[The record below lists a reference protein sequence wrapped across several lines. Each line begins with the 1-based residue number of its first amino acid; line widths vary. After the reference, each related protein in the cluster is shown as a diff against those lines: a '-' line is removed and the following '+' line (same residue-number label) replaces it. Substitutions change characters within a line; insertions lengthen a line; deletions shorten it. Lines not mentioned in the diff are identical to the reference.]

1 MCLRLVVER
10 DQKIQPLQTLA
21 NVTSGFSLKI
31 SRLSQSLGSNPD
43 TGCSLMFFAAA
54 KHFNPMIK
62 TQHKPAQVLSLRG
75 VVVVYLSVVLAEI
88 KRNIQAVVKRVT
100 KVIVVS

>member
-10 DQKIQPLQTLA
+10 DQKIQPLQALA
-21 NVTSGFSLKI
+21 NVTSGLSLKI

-43 TGCSLMFFAAA
+43 TGCSLMFSAAA
-54 KHFNPMIK
+54 KHFNHMIK
-62 TQHKPAQVLSLRG
+62 TQHNRAQVLSLRG
-75 VVVVYLSVVLAEI
+75 VVVVYFSGVLAEI
-88 KRNIQAVVKRVT
+88 KRYIQAFVKRVT